1 MPNDIP
7 RRICSTD
14 DVRAVIVAIV
24 AQAAAL
30 GHDFGSAIAGV
41 ALRPDVRSELVEV
54 LSGAY
59 ALGLERDHAFLPDLV
74 DEVLQWLEGASDH
87 DVELLALRSITRLG

>member
-1 MPNDIP
+1 
-7 RRICSTD
+7 
-14 DVRAVIVAIV
+14 VIVAIV
-24 AQAAAL
+24 AQAASL

-41 ALRPDVRSELVEV
+41 VLRPDVRSALVDV
-54 LSGAY
+54 LTGAY
-59 ALGLERDHAFLPDLV
+59 ELGLERDHAFLPDLV